1 MPLTDLFCGTRRNA
15 PRKSLTSLGK
25 THRSVSD
32 EACIGNLGT
41 CALCPIVPTVT
52 IRWGKRAAH
61 RALASESRS
70 MLVAHEADEAPPSPD
85 DSLPQVALLALVG
98 GAVVLAVA
106 AASLALWEG
115 KVVLLLLFFS
125 YTLGAAMRPG
135 VDRLVR
141 VGVPRAL
148 ALVGYLIL
156 FFAVIGLLFWL
167 IIPVAFDQTQQALTD
182 GPQHDPAAPQGLLQS
197 VRGQAL
203 NSLES
208 KLEEISDPN
217 TALSTLV
224 GTLSALAG
232 VAFTLAAAAYW
243 VIERDRFVNVVLAV
257 VPHEKRAT
265 VRDTWLLIDLKLG
278 AVMRTK
284 LLLVLMTSSILSL
297 AFWVIGLPY
306 FLLVGVFAGIVEILP
321 VIGPLIAGLT
331 AVAAGLTVSWQLG
344 LAAAIVV
351 YGLRIVQD
359 YVINPRLFGRAV
371 HLPPLA
377 VLLSVSAVAL
387 LLGPWWVPLAI
398 PLTAVVSTLLDVLVW
413 KGDPAEVDVPTVLT
427 RTDDTV
433 GDRRRRPWRPSE
445 DVSKE
450 TGRA

>member
-1 MPLTDLFCGTRRNA
+1 VGTRAARGLSAPQPRNA
-15 PRKSLTSLGK
+15 RVTVPEADRAP
-25 THRSVSD
+25 VSD
-32 EACIGNLGT
+32 GEN
-41 CALCPIVPTVT
+41 
-52 IRWGKRAAH
+52 
-61 RALASESRS
+61 
-70 MLVAHEADEAPPSPD
+70 
-85 DSLPQVALLALVG
+85 SLPQVALLTLVG
-98 GAVVLAVA
+98 GVVALAVVAVT
-106 AASLALWEG
+106 LALWEG
-115 KVVLLLLFFS
+115 RAVMLLLFLA

-135 VDRLVR
+135 VDSLARI
-141 VGVPRAL
+141 GIPRAL
-148 ALVGYLIL
+148 ALVGHFALL
-156 FFAVIGLLFWL
+156 FAVIALLLWL
-167 IIPVAFDQTQQALTD
+167 ILPVAFDQTQQALADVPREDAATD
-182 GPQHDPAAPQGLLQS
+182 QDLLRS
-197 VRGQAL
+197 VRAQAL

-208 KLEEISDPN
+208 KLAEISEPD

-243 VIERDRFVNVVLAV
+243 VVERDRLVNVVLAI

-278 AVMRTK
+278 AVIRTK
-284 LLLVLMTSSILSL
+284 LLLVLLTASVLSF
-297 AFWVIGLPY
+297 AFWIIGLPY
-306 FLLVGVFAGIVEILP
+306 FLLVGVFAGIVEVLP

-344 LAAAIVV
+344 VAAAIVV

-377 VLLSVSAVAL
+377 VLLAVSAVAL

-413 KGDPAEVDVPTVLT
+413 KSDPAGVGVPTVLAHS
-427 RTDDTV
+427 DDTV
-433 GDRRRRPWRPSE
+433 EDRRRRPWRASG
-445 DVSKE
+445 DVSKD

>member
-1 MPLTDLFCGTRRNA
+1 MTVPESDKAAVSRDNA
-15 PRKSLTSLGK
+15 
-25 THRSVSD
+25 
-32 EACIGNLGT
+32 
-41 CALCPIVPTVT
+41 
-52 IRWGKRAAH
+52 
-61 RALASESRS
+61 
-70 MLVAHEADEAPPSPD
+70 
-85 DSLPQVALLALVG
+85 LPHVALLTLVG
-98 GAVVLAVA
+98 GVVGLAVVAVT
-106 AASLALWEG
+106 LALWEG
-115 KVVLLLLFFS
+115 RVVMLLLFLA
-125 YTLGAAMRPG
+125 YTLGAATRPG
-135 VDRLVR
+135 VDSLVR
-141 VGVPRAL
+141 MGVPRAL
-148 ALVGYLIL
+148 ALVGH
-156 FFAVIGLLFWL
+156 FALLFSVIALLLWL
-167 IIPVAFDQTQQALTD
+167 IVPVAFDQTQQALAD
-182 GPQHDPAAPQGLLQS
+182 APSNPTATNQDLLHS

-208 KLEEISDPN
+208 KLEDISEPSA
-217 TALSTLV
+217 ALSTLV

-243 VIERDRFVNVVLAV
+243 VVERDRLVNVVLAV

-278 AVMRTK
+278 AVIRTK
-284 LLLVLMTSSILSL
+284 LLLVLMTASILSF

-351 YGLRIVQD
+351 YGLRIMQD

-377 VLLSVSAVAL
+377 VLLAVSAVAL
-387 LLGPWWVPLAI
+387 LLGAWWVPLAI
-398 PLTAVVSTLLDVLVW
+398 PLTAVVATLLDVLVW
-413 KGDPAEVDVPTVLT
+413 KSDPAGMDVPTVLT
-427 RTDDTV
+427 HTDDTV
-433 GDRRRRPWRPSE
+433 EDRRRRPWRVSE

>member
-1 MPLTDLFCGTRRNA
+1 MAA
-15 PRKSLTSLGK
+15 P
-25 THRSVSD
+25 
-32 EACIGNLGT
+32 
-41 CALCPIVPTVT
+41 
-52 IRWGKRAAH
+52 
-61 RALASESRS
+61 
-70 MLVAHEADEAPPSPD
+70 EADRAPVSGGRNS
-85 DSLPQVALLALVG
+85 SLPRVALLTLVG
-98 GAVVLAVA
+98 GVVALAVIA
-106 AASLALWEG
+106 ATLALWEG
-115 KVVLLLLFFS
+115 RAVMLLLFLA

-135 VDRLVR
+135 VDSLVR
-141 VGVPRAL
+141 IGVPRAL
-148 ALVGYLIL
+148 ALVGH
-156 FFAVIGLLFWL
+156 FALVFSVIAVLLWL
-167 IIPVAFDQTQQALTD
+167 IIPVAFDQTQQALAD
-182 GPQHDPAAPQGLLQS
+182 VPPGNEAADQDLLHS

-208 KLEEISDPN
+208 KLAEVSEPN
-217 TALSTLV
+217 AALSTLV

-243 VIERDRFVNVVLAV
+243 VVERDRLVNVVLAV

-278 AVMRTK
+278 AVIRTK
-284 LLLVLMTSSILSL
+284 LLLVLMTASILSFG
-297 AFWVIGLPY
+297 FWVIGLPY
-306 FLLVGVFAGIVEILP
+306 FLLVGVLAGIVEILP

-377 VLLSVSAVAL
+377 VLLAVSAVAL

-413 KGDPAEVDVPTVLT
+413 KSDPAVADVPTVLT
-427 RTDDTV
+427 HTDDTV
-433 GDRRRRPWRPSE
+433 EDRRRRPWRTSG

-450 TGRA
+450 IGRA

>member
-1 MPLTDLFCGTRRNA
+1 M
-15 PRKSLTSLGK
+15 
-25 THRSVSD
+25 SVPDTGGAGDSRD
-32 EACIGNLGT
+32 E
-41 CALCPIVPTVT
+41 
-52 IRWGKRAAH
+52 
-61 RALASESRS
+61 
-70 MLVAHEADEAPPSPD
+70 
-85 DSLPQVALLALVG
+85 SLPQVALLTLVG
-98 GAVVLAVA
+98 GVVVLAVTA
-106 AASLALWEG
+106 VTLAVWEG
-115 KVVLLLLFFS
+115 RAVVLLLFLA

-135 VDRLVR
+135 VDSLVR
-141 VGVPRAL
+141 RGVPRAL
-148 ALVGYLIL
+148 ALVGHFAL
-156 FFAVIGLLFWL
+156 FLGLVAFLLWL
-167 IIPVAFDQTQQALTD
+167 IVPVAFDQTQQALAD
-182 GPQHDPAAPQGLLQS
+182 VPQHDAATEQGLLSS
-197 VRGQAL
+197 VREQAL
-203 NSLES
+203 GSLES
-208 KLEEISDPN
+208 KLREISEPD
-217 TALSTLV
+217 TALSTLL
-224 GTLSALAG
+224 GTLAALAG

-243 VIERDRFVNVVLAV
+243 VIERDRLVNVVLAV
-257 VPHEKRAT
+257 VPHAKRAT

-284 LLLVLMTSSILSL
+284 LLLVLMTASILSF

-377 VLLSVSAVAL
+377 VLLAVSAVAL

-413 KGDPAEVDVPTVLT
+413 KTDPAEEEVPTVLAP
-427 RTDDTV
+427 TDDTV
-433 GDRRRRPWRPSE
+433 EDRRRRPWRASGQ
-445 DVSKE
+445 VSKDA
-450 TGRA
+450 GRA

>member
-1 MPLTDLFCGTRRNA
+1 VP
-15 PRKSLTSLGK
+15 
-25 THRSVSD
+25 VSRD
-32 EACIGNLGT
+32 N
-41 CALCPIVPTVT
+41 
-52 IRWGKRAAH
+52 
-61 RALASESRS
+61 
-70 MLVAHEADEAPPSPD
+70 
-85 DSLPQVALLALVG
+85 SLPHVALLTLVG
-98 GAVVLAVA
+98 GVVALAVVAVT
-106 AASLALWEG
+106 LALWEG
-115 KVVLLLLFFS
+115 RVVMLLLFLA

-135 VDRLVR
+135 VDSLVR
-141 VGVPRAL
+141 VGVPRAVG
-148 ALVGYLIL
+148 LVGH
-156 FFAVIGLLFWL
+156 FALLFSVIALLLWL
-167 IIPVAFDQTQQALTD
+167 IVPVAFDQTQQALADVPPGTAATD
-182 GPQHDPAAPQGLLQS
+182 QDLLHS

-208 KLEEISDPN
+208 KLDEISEP
-217 TALSTLV
+217 TAALSTLV

-243 VIERDRFVNVVLAV
+243 VIERDRLVNVVLAV
-257 VPHEKRAT
+257 LPHEKRAT

-278 AVMRTK
+278 AVIRTK
-284 LLLVLMTSSILSL
+284 LLLVLMTTSVLSF

-331 AVAAGLTVSWQLG
+331 SVAAGLTVSWQLG

-377 VLLSVSAVAL
+377 VLLAVSAVAL

-413 KGDPAEVDVPTVLT
+413 KSDPAEVDVPTVLT
-427 RTDDTV
+427 HTDDTV
-433 GDRRRRPWRPSE
+433 EDRRRRPWRASG
-445 DVSKE
+445 DVSKD